1 MAENK
6 KSFVLYSDQRTII
19 DMLPDDLAGKL
30 FKHIYAYVNDEN
42 PVTDNQFINLAF
54 EPIKLQLKRDLAKW
68 SETREGRSKAGKAS
82 AEARKNKTEQ
92 SQTNLTNVDFVQQ
105 TLTNPTVNDNVN
117 VNVNVNDIE
126 LNKFNFKKS
135 LLDLGVDQS
144 IADTFV
150 EIRKKKKAVN
160 SELAFN
166 KIKTEITK
174 SGLTPNEA
182 IKIACEN
189 SWKGFEAEWV
199 NNKFQQNQ
207 KEKPTMRTTN
217 EVFDKA
223 KEFILNGGVINQ

>member
-30 FKHIYAYVNDEN
+30 FKHIYSYVNDEN
-42 PVTDNQFINLAF
+42 PVTDNQLINLAF

-68 SETREGRSKAGKAS
+68 SETRESRSKAGKAS
-82 AEARKNKTEQ
+82 AEARKNKSEQ
-92 SQTNLTNVDFVQQ
+92 TQTDLTHVDFVQH
-105 TLTNPTVNDNVN
+105 TLTNSTVNVNVNDNVN
-117 VNVNVNDIE
+117 VTVNDIE

-135 LLDLGVDQS
+135 LLELGVDQS
-144 IADTFV
+144 IVDTFLD
-150 EIRKKKKAVN
+150 IRKKKKAVN

-166 KIKTEITK
+166 KIKTEIDK
-174 SGLTPNEA
+174 SKLTPNEA

-199 NNKFQQNQ
+199 NKAQATKPQQQVPQPIYPKF
-207 KEKPTMRTTN
+207 
-217 EVFDKA
+217 
-223 KEFILNGGVINQ
+223 